1 LTLESVLSLV
11 SDMLHSIN
19 TRLVVLHDG
28 VDELLGELPNIQE
41 TAQGVNALLNEL
53 KLLKLVTGNLRTE
66 LYSVLEKLTEVA
78 SLDEGTGQSSMS
90 VSEQTATQIVGIQG
104 TLPVLRQALERLTV
118 SSSFR
123 FIKSTRIEADVILL
137 RLKTAQIWIPR
148 CKRKT
153 RKAMFQE
160 KCVIKVSSSATI
172 T

>member
-1 LTLESVLSLV
+1 LV

-28 VDELLGELPNIQE
+28 VDELLGELPNIRE

-78 SLDEGTGQSSMS
+78 SLDDEGTGQSSVS

-123 FIKSTRIEADVILL
+123 FIKSTHIEADVILL

-160 KCVIKVSSSATI
+160 KRVIKVSSPAT
-172 T
+172 TT

>member
-1 LTLESVLSLV
+1 
-11 SDMLHSIN
+11 MLHSIN

-28 VDELLGELPNIQE
+28 VDELLGELPNIRE

-78 SLDEGTGQSSMS
+78 SLDEGPGQSSMS
-90 VSEQTATQIVGIQG
+90 VSEQTATRIVGIQG
-104 TLPVLRQALERLTV
+104 TLPALRQALERLTV
-118 SSSFR
+118 SCSFR
-123 FIKSTRIEADVILL
+123 FMKSTRIQADVILL

-148 CKRKT
+148 CNRKT